1 MKVID
6 VHGKLNEEIILKE
19 IEEQLGLIED
29 IHFINNDKNTDYQQ
43 YRIFKAAEKIRMYL
57 NKVELKLKKKK

>member
-29 IHFINNDKNTDYQQ
+29 INFINNVGKNCDYQQ
-43 YRIFKAAEKIRMYL
+43 YRIFKGVEKIRMYL
-57 NKVELKLKKKK
+57 NKVELKLKK